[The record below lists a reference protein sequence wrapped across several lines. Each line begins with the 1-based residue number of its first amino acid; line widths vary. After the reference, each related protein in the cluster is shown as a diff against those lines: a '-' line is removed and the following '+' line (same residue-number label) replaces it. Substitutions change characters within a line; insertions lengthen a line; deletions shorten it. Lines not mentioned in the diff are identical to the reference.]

1 MGNLCYDVKIDN
13 RLEGRRMSLLGDR
26 LREFRVNRNLTL
38 KQVSDETGLSVSF
51 LSLVERDKVS
61 ISVDNLERLA
71 HFYHVRLVHLFQ
83 GVEDSS
89 VLITRRSSDGHPS
102 NNGQHDHSA
111 ISLLSFRTG
120 ARMEPVLVQIGPG
133 KGDMDFR
140 THDGDVLLFMVNG
153 QVRICSEKGEIH
165 EISTGDSAYYY
176 GFPGRRIENA
186 SSENPA
192 LLLMVTVPPTTIRDD
207 VLEGRKGLFIQN
219 ELVRST

>member
-1 MGNLCYDVKIDN
+1 
-13 RLEGRRMSLLGDR
+13 MSLLGDR

-71 HFYHVRLVHLFQ
+71 HYYHVRLVHLFQ

-89 VLITRRSSDGHPS
+89 VLITRGSPDGHPS
-102 NNGQHDHSA
+102 SDGQRDHSA

-120 ARMEPVLVQIGPG
+120 ARMEPVLVRIAPG
-133 KGDMDFR
+133 MGDSNFR
-140 THDGDVLLFMVNG
+140 KHDGDVLLFVVNG
-153 QVRICSEKGEIH
+153 QVRICSEKGEIQ
-165 EISTGDSAYYY
+165 EIGSGDSAYYY

-186 SSENPA
+186 SADQPA

-207 VLEGRKGLFIQN
+207 VLDGRQGLLIQN
-219 ELVRST
+219 ELLGST